1 MLTRAAS
8 RHNLA
13 LKWVKETT
21 RRNETFLFV
30 IFSETAV
37 SAENVNIDQ
46 QIYFL
51 TKSYDI
57 FEKYKI
63 NGHLVRRKLGR
74 FLNNDYQGE
83 SRNILIIIVNI
94 FWIFL
99 YVGYGDKSFIE
110 RRKNFHGSQLVA
122 LTDRWPGIIIDND
135 GPYILTN
142 DTYDVTNQIKGKVI
156 NT

>member
-8 RHNLA
+8 KKNLP
-13 LKWVKETT
+13 LKWFKDTM
-21 RRNETFLFV
+21 RRNETFLLV

-57 FEKYKI
+57 FEKYKV

-74 FLNNDYQGE
+74 FVNNDYQGE
-83 SRNILIIIVNI
+83 SKNILAFGMYNIVN
-94 FWIFL
+94 F
-99 YVGYGDKSFIE
+99 
-110 RRKNFHGSQLVA
+110 A
-122 LTDRWPGIIIDND
+122 
-135 GPYILTN
+135 
-142 DTYDVTNQIKGKVI
+142 
-156 NT
+156 

>member
-1 MLTRAAS
+1 MIGSVILTKETKVMLTRAVS
-8 RHNLA
+8 RLNLS
-13 LKWVKETT
+13 LKWVKTL
-21 RRNETFLFV
+21 RRNETFLLV

-51 TKSYDI
+51 AKSYDI

-83 SRNILIIIVNI
+83 SNCNFDCFSKFPQ
-94 FWIFL
+94 FW
-99 YVGYGDKSFIE
+99 
-110 RRKNFHGSQLVA
+110 
-122 LTDRWPGIIIDND
+122 DN
-135 GPYILTN
+135 LSS
-142 DTYDVTNQIKGKVI
+142 KA
-156 NT
+156 

>member
-13 LKWVKETT
+13 LKWVKETM
-21 RRNETFLFV
+21 RRNETFLLV

-37 SAENVNIDQ
+37 STENVNIDQ

-51 TKSYDI
+51 TESYDI

-83 SRNILIIIVNI
+83 S
-94 FWIFL
+94 
-99 YVGYGDKSFIE
+99 K
-110 RRKNFHGSQLVA
+110 
-122 LTDRWPGIIIDND
+122 
-135 GPYILTN
+135 
-142 DTYDVTNQIKGKVI
+142 DTYISTYNTVAINELLCLKNAGAQISMFFTS
-156 NT
+156 NE